1 MWAKKRPREDP
12 SNADRDHEE
21 ALPGSY
27 SNALIGDRVK
37 NTVFQARERTLD
49 KVLSDLAWNG
59 QRELIP
65 AIPLCRLAQTHLV
78 RRASQVNSELYTAF
92 ANLGFVASAG
102 SSSFIVSPFAPGATR
117 MEAVTS
123 AARDSW
129 DEIWRRK
136 SAAFDRAL
144 DQHPG
149 TKHLVGKM
157 FFVVDGNHRLLAWMK
172 CIQDR
177 FSGDLER
184 HIEVPVVMI
193 AARDEKELL
202 KLKSACHK
210 LNELS
215 QFAFQAHTLVHE
227 IEYLRFLGLMTIDQV
242 HALYGREWMEDVR
255 GKLQR
260 GRKETWYTMPFD
272 FIHTAWARHLNEL
285 MIQNESSLS
294 SKIESFMRHKVYIDQ
309 TIKHGEELLASWKHY
324 LYSAA
329 TGVSFAEYVRESLEL
344 LGDGWLPEN
353 SSSSSK
359 NQPGQPFF
367 AKRAVY
373 RYLTNSGDAPAYS
386 EAVLE
391 QLFAGSQQ
399 NSGMYESGF
408 DFGLP
413 GEKVLCPWYLELPAK
428 RPKTDFEAEIYQR
441 FHPDSTGS
449 SRIRKQKKCRPKSRD
464 LGTGLEVNKR
474 TQAFI
479 HFSRTSHRMVHPSSR
494 ENPLA
499 KFTVLIGDYM
509 KLLEA
514 HSFETRA
521 FRRWIGDLRGGNDP
535 ILANYFML
543 FDGLHCNLVDF
554 VFFDMP
560 DGLPW
565 IDGRISPWNVL
576 TSEHISKAMEVAN
589 ELLKDSG
596 TVLFI
601 LPPSSTWAGEL
612 ATVAKSF
619 RFAEFATGCLV
630 NNIGIETLQGD
641 GHKLK
646 VQSNKES

>member
-1 MWAKKRPREDP
+1 
-12 SNADRDHEE
+12 
-21 ALPGSY
+21 
-27 SNALIGDRVK
+27 
-37 NTVFQARERTLD
+37 
-49 KVLSDLAWNG
+49 
-59 QRELIP
+59 
-65 AIPLCRLAQTHLV
+65 
-78 RRASQVNSELYTAF
+78 
-92 ANLGFVASAG
+92 
-102 SSSFIVSPFAPGATR
+102 
-117 MEAVTS
+117 
-123 AARDSW
+123 
-129 DEIWRRK
+129 
-136 SAAFDRAL
+136 
-144 DQHPG
+144 
-149 TKHLVGKM
+149 
-157 FFVVDGNHRLLAWMK
+157 
-172 CIQDR
+172 
-177 FSGDLER
+177 
-184 HIEVPVVMI
+184 
-193 AARDEKELL
+193 
-202 KLKSACHK
+202 
-210 LNELS
+210 
-215 QFAFQAHTLVHE
+215 
-227 IEYLRFLGLMTIDQV
+227 MTIDQV

-272 FIHTAWARHLNEL
+272 FIHTAWARPMIKAEQDFYLRRNSDRDAETKKLELLKIQHRVRSTKRTKLLKLLNIADVNRNQDWLDCIAEMCARGRNAKAPEEIIYNIAKSNLSLEDQTSCLQHLNEL

-646 VQSNKES
+646 VFAWTYFAFCRAGRTGKRDCDRAARVLPGYDSGTDVIPNVVDEFKAELYPGYRYRSPFAMQVMLELFCPPDGAVVDATAGCGSMVRAAWNSGRSVLAIEVDPRFEHLLRRIRFERLFPHGIS